1 MSPALQAVAKL
12 SELTRTLAAATART
26 GKPDAWFAERLG
38 CGREHFNRV
47 RNGKAH
53 LTFPQFVCW
62 SVLVGVELQS
72 VISGSQQGE
81 GERDGEAA

>member
-1 MSPALQAVAKL
+1 MSPSLKAAAKL

-53 LTFPQFVCW
+53 LAFPQTICW
-62 SVLVGVELQS
+62 SVLVNVEVKAEPIVTTGPQDDR
-72 VISGSQQGE
+72 E
-81 GERDGEAA
+81 